1 MSDIEITETADQIA
15 EEVAHEYVGLVKQW
29 PVEDYSLEILRRDAA
44 VVVVDAVH
52 KDDLMG
58 SKSPNKSVQLHVDV
72 QNRKITKELA
82 YQ

>member
-1 MSDIEITETADQIA
+1 MSDIEITEAVDQIA
-15 EEVAHEYVGLVKQW
+15 EEVAHEYVRLVKQW
-29 PVEDYSLEILRRDAA
+29 PVEDYHLEILRSDSA

-52 KDDLMG
+52 KDDLTG

-72 QNRKITKELA
+72 QDRKVTRELA